1 MRREERTYIH
11 RNRLLLGQL
20 GGVDIIIIIILKIS
34 IVLHDSKPI
43 EIDFTS
49 DSIGLSRLIG
59 KIAVMFYEATSIRF
73 AYFAKNV
80 GNIQNHMLLVG
91 AIV

>member
-1 MRREERTYIH
+1 
-11 RNRLLLGQL
+11 
-20 GGVDIIIIIILKIS
+20 
-34 IVLHDSKPI
+34 VLHDSKPI
-43 EIDFTS
+43 KIDFTS

>member
-1 MRREERTYIH
+1 MRREGRTYIH